1 MNKLQV
7 VRQKHNVSLVTLT
20 RLARCMGCKG
30 TGDNG
35 QYATPSNI
43 LFVCPLSQGVV
54 RLSGWGGGDGGLTGY
69 GGRGLVLR
77 HRRSGVSPVG
87 GDGGR
92 GFQPDVWSGLFFWLA
107 NAMNNL
113 HPM

>member
-1 MNKLQV
+1 MCLLSHSQGLLAVWGVKVQG
-7 VRQKHNVSLVTLT
+7 VRRN
-20 RLARCMGCKG
+20 
-30 TGDNG
+30 
-35 QYATPSNI
+35 SNI

-87 GDGGR
+87 GGGGR